1 MHQLLFILETISC
14 TSLILSSIFL
24 GVAYVPQE
32 EKIPNLKKSKLL
44 IKLACVLLGVSGII
58 LTTLNY
64 QLADITFY
72 TQIMA
77 QTVSALLILSMILL
91 LTKKFNTRKFIF
103 QQTCL
108 IAASISILYIYY
120 YPLEGKNHTPIY
132 YLLTSI
138 YFIQILY
145 YFFTYKHIF
154 ELWRNKKYRY
164 TKYGKTIKRL
174 WLILN
179 LMACFVELVLL
190 YPSKILFASLIIF
203 YIVGILTFT
212 ILYYRVLILLN
223 TTDFD
228 EEKISGKLHEKG
240 NGQKKLE
247 EALKDWIENKNYLE
261 KNITITTLAKQ
272 LGTNRTYLSNFIN
285 DRYHENFNVWLNRKR
300 VQEAITLLETSNLS
314 LHEVAEKVGYTDAA
328 HFSKTFKTMTGQNPS
343 MWRKETQNLV

>member
-1 MHQLLFILETISC
+1 MHQLLFILETISF
-14 TSLILSSIFL
+14 TSLVLSSIFL

-32 EKIPNLKKSKLL
+32 EKIPNLKRSKLL
-44 IKLACVLLGVSGII
+44 IQLACLLLGVSGII
-58 LTTLNY
+58 LTTLDY
-64 QLADITFY
+64 QLPDITFY

-91 LTKKFNTRKFIF
+91 LTKNFNTRKFIF

-108 IAASISILYIYY
+108 IAISITILYVYY
-120 YPLEGKNHTPIY
+120 YPLKGESQTLAY
-132 YLLTSI
+132 YLLSSI

-164 TKYGKTIKRL
+164 TKYGKTIKQL

-190 YPSKILFASLIIF
+190 YPSKTLFASLIIF
-203 YIVGILTFT
+203 YILGILTFT
-212 ILYYRVLILLN
+212 ILYYKVLILLN
-223 TTDFD
+223 TTDFE
-228 EEKISGKLHEKG
+228 EEKLSGKLHEKE

-247 EALKDWIENKNYLE
+247 EALKDWIDNKKYLE

-285 DRYHENFNVWLNRKR
+285 DNYHENFNVWLNRKR
-300 VQEAITLLETSNLS
+300 IQEAIILLETSNSS
-314 LHEVAEKVGYTDAA
+314 LHEVAEKVGYSDAA
-328 HFSKTFKTMTGQNPS
+328 HFSKIFKTMTGQNPS
-343 MWRKETQNLV
+343 MWRKESKNLV

>member
-108 IAASISILYIYY
+108 MAITIIVLYTYY
-120 YPLEGKNHTPIY
+120 YPLEGKTGTPIY
-132 YLLTSI
+132 YLLTGI
-138 YFIQILY
+138 FATQILY
-145 YFFTYKHIF
+145 YFFTYKNLF
-154 ELWRNKKYRY
+154 ELWSNKKYRY
-164 TKYGKTIKRL
+164 TKYGKTIKQL

-179 LMACFVELVLL
+179 LMAFYVEIVLL
-190 YPSKILFASLIIF
+190 FPSQPLFGSLIIF
-203 YIVGILTFT
+203 YIIGIQIFI
-212 ILYYRVLILLN
+212 ILFYKVLILLN
-223 TTDFD
+223 TTDFE
-228 EEKISGKLHEKG
+228 EEKALGKLLEKG

-247 EALKDWIENKNYLE
+247 EALKDWIDHKRYLE
-261 KNITITTLAKQ
+261 PNITITTLAKQ
-272 LGTNRTYLSNFIN
+272 LGSNRTYLSNFIN

-300 VQEAITLLETSNLS
+300 IQEAITLLETSNLS